1 MRIVLDTN
9 VLISALA
16 FPGSKPDQVLAR
28 VRRGEIDLF
37 ISPFILSEL
46 DGVLREKF
54 RLAAKEADARVRAI
68 RAIAH
73 LVDPT
78 ERVTVVT
85 AKDDD
90 NRILEC
96 ALAAEAEFLVT
107 GDKAH
112 LLPLGSYR
120 HTRIVDPAQLLELS
134 IMTPGQYLQQW
145 AHDPN

>member
-16 FPGSKPDQVLAR
+16 FPGSKPDQILYR
-28 VRRGEIDLF
+28 IRRGETELF

-46 DGVLREKF
+46 DRVLREKF
-54 RLAAKEADARVRAI
+54 RFTKKEADVRVNAI

-73 LVDPT
+73 VITPT
-78 ERVTVVT
+78 ERIAGVTT
-85 AKDDD
+85 NDDD

-96 ALAAEAEFLVT
+96 VAAAQSEFLVT
-107 GDKAH
+107 GDKEH

-120 HTRIVDPAQLLELS
+120 GTKIVTPAQFLDL
-134 IMTPGQYLQQW
+134 PV
-145 AHDPN
+145 PR